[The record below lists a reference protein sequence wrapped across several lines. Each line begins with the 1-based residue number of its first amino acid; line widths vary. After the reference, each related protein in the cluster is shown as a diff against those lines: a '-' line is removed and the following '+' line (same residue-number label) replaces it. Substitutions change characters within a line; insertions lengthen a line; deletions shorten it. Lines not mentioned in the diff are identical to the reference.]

1 MNWTGVRATTAVS
14 AFLLGLLLGA
24 FAPALLPLPG
34 SFATV
39 YFGVLLIP
47 LPLCVM
53 LIVTAVLFGRVR
65 ENGAVTIAARAE
77 GIASGTLRSETT
89 SALVWRV
96 PMLAR
101 TGPVGTMLQSP
112 TVAPARLVQFRV
124 LPANS
129 TARLAHA
136 LVPVHIT
143 LAKGMPAALLLDR
156 AHPDLALLD
165 DRATPETLAAVN
177 ADPRW
182 TTTKFPS
189 AFAHQGGRE
198 LLIGLAAGF
207 VTAVI
212 IALILNAA
220 Y

>member
-1 MNWTGVRATTAVS
+1 MNWTAVRATTAVS

-24 FAPALLPLPG
+24 FAPALLPLPAN
-34 SFATV
+34 FAAI

-47 LPLCVM
+47 LPLCVL

-65 ENGAVTIAARAE
+65 EKGAETIAARAE
-77 GIASGTLRSETT
+77 GIASGVLRSEMA

-96 PMLAR
+96 PLIAR

-136 LVPVHIT
+136 LVPADII

-156 AHPDLALLD
+156 AYPDLALLD
-165 DRATPETLAAVN
+165 DRAAPETLAAVN

-207 VTAVI
+207 VTVVLF
-212 IALILNAA
+212 ALIVNAA